1 MTAHD
6 STLMAFVKIS
16 ITEDVARALRSVKQR
31 YPTMTD
37 SELFRLGLAEL
48 SYKVHL
54 EERQAWEDS
63 LPTLQLSEKEQDEL
77 DEALRLANEEPG
89 EPMIIDDV
97 KKYLKELVEE
107 PA

>member
-1 MTAHD
+1 
-6 STLMAFVKIS
+6 MAFVKIS
-16 ITEDVARALRSVKQR
+16 ITDDVARALQSVKQR

-48 SYKVHL
+48 SYKA
-54 EERQAWEDS
+54 ECERRQAWEDS

-89 EPMIIDDV
+89 EILSVDEIMARALSD
-97 KKYLKELVEE
+97 
-107 PA
+107 